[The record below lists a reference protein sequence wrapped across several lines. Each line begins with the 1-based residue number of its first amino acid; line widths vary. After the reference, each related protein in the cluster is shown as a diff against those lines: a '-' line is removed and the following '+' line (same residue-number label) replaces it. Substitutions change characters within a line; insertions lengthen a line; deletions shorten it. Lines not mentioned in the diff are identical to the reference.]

1 MSEEIREPDLELLTR
16 YRRDL
21 HRIPELDFDLD
32 ETLAYVLD
40 QLRPLEADPRVRVFS
55 PCRST
60 LCCLFDRDTD
70 EDGNPLIIHSGTDEV
85 ILIIFYNYTD
95 AAIRV
100 VPFEDI
106 QNTTIFPYARFL
118 SAGL

>member
-40 QLRPLEADPRVRVFS
+40 QLRPLEADPRVTLSSEELDRIFDPWSFLTRVDVV
-55 PCRST
+55 
-60 LCCLFDRDTD
+60 FDRL
-70 EDGNPLIIHSGTDEV
+70 EDLGFD
-85 ILIIFYNYTD
+85 
-95 AAIRV
+95 
-100 VPFEDI
+100 
-106 QNTTIFPYARFL
+106 
-118 SAGL
+118 